1 VAGRAVAA
9 RSDPAELCARSR
21 VARAARPPPSLP
33 SQGQALVRFR
43 RSLVEARS
51 DCRNR
56 ILKLLESAH
65 IKLASVATE
74 VFGVSGMAMLQ
85 AIVALPER

>member
-21 VARAARPPPSLP
+21 VARAARPQP

-56 ILKLLESAH
+56 ILKLLESAN